1 MKGDFLYMVK
11 EKFNITGMTCTNCS
25 SHVEKAV
32 SKLDGV
38 SDVKV
43 NLMSNNMVVDYNES
57 VLKSSDIVNAVISA
71 GYGATS
77 TMDTAPKEKKSD
89 TTVDEA
95 KKVKNQL
102 ISSAIFFI
110 PLFYICM
117 GHMIGLPLPNF
128 LSGDENM
135 GVNALMQLC
144 LTIPLMYINRGY
156 IVRGTKALINKSP
169 NMDTLTSLGVVTSFL
184 FSLYSLFEMV
194 HHLGHGHLDMAME
207 NHNLYFETAGMIP
220 TFVTIGKYLE
230 ARSKK
235 KTTSVVEK
243 LIGLSP
249 NVATVIKDGKEVEIP
264 IEQLQVGDILTLK
277 HGQKIA
283 CDGYIIE
290 GDCMVDQSAITGESI
305 PVDKSIGDKLIGGT
319 VSVGG
324 FCKFKADKVGSNTM
338 ISQII
343 ELVEET
349 AGSKSSFTRIA
360 DKISSIFVPV
370 IVSIAIL
377 VTIIWLFMGYGI
389 GFAIGMGISVVVISC
404 PCALGLATPTAVM
417 TGTGRGA
424 ENGILIKS
432 AETLEKT
439 SYANTIVLDKTG
451 TVTEGKPQVT
461 DVVPVGISESEL
473 LKYALSIE
481 KLSQHPLADA
491 ICERCSEYSPYAVQ
505 DFKSLTGFGLVG
517 VVNSKKLLGGNIKLM
532 NDNSIDVSMIQDV
545 EFKLS
550 NQGKTVTYF
559 ALDGSLIGIIAL
571 ADTVKPSSIDAVS
584 ELKNMGM
591 EVILLTGDNSKTANY
606 VGNVI
611 KADKVISEVLPQD
624 KERVI
629 SNLKQEGKNVI
640 MVGDG
645 INDAPA
651 LISADTGVSLCSGTD
666 IAMDVADIILMKNS
680 LLDGVTAIQLS
691 KAVMKNIKENLFW
704 AFFYNAISI
713 PIASGVFYLSLG
725 LKLNPIVSSIAMS
738 FSSIF
743 VVTNALRLRKFKPT
757 FYGKYHYETK
767 ASVKKDTPKTVEKVI
782 HIDGMMCNHCVSTV
796 TKVLNAIDGVS
807 ATVSLED
814 KCAYVS
820 LTKDIPNDVFIKAIE
835 EEDFKVTSIDVK

>member
-1 MKGDFLYMVK
+1 MVK

-32 SKLDGV
+32 SKLESV
-38 SDVKV
+38 SEVKV
-43 NLMSNNMVVDYNES
+43 NLMSNNMIVEYDENI
-57 VLKSSDIVNAVISA
+57 LKSADIVNAVISA

-77 TMDTAPKEKKSD
+77 TVDSVPKEEKSND
-89 TTVDEA
+89 KVDET
-95 KKVKNQL
+95 KKVRNQL

-117 GHMIGLPLPNF
+117 GHMVGLPLPNF

-135 GVNALMQLC
+135 AVNALMQLC

-156 IVRGTKALINKSP
+156 IIRGTKALINKSP

-184 FSLYSLFEMV
+184 FSLYSLFKMV
-194 HHLGHGHLDMAME
+194 HHMGHGHLDMAME
-207 NHNLYFETAGMIP
+207 NHDLYFETAGMIP

-249 NVATVIKDGKEVEIP
+249 NTATVFKDGKEVEIP

-277 HGQKIA
+277 HGEKIA
-283 CDGYIIE
+283 CDGSIIE
-290 GDCMVDQSAITGESI
+290 GNCMVDQSAITGESI
-305 PVDKSIGDKLIGGT
+305 PVDKTIGDKLIGGT

-324 FCKFKADKVGSNTM
+324 FCKFKAEKVGSNTM

-360 DKISSIFVPV
+360 DKISSVFVPI
-370 IVSIAIL
+370 IVSIAVL
-377 VTIIWLFMGYGI
+377 VIIVWLFMGYGV

-451 TVTEGKPQVT
+451 TVTEGKPEVT
-461 DVVPVGISESEL
+461 DIIPIGLSENEL

-481 KLSQHPLADA
+481 KLSQHPLAEA
-491 ICERCSEYSPYAVQ
+491 ICERCLEYSPYSVE
-505 DFKSLTGFGLVG
+505 DFKSLAGFGLIAT
-517 VVNSKKLLGGNIKLM
+517 VNSKRILGGNVKLM
-532 NDNSIDVSMIQDV
+532 NDYHVDVSKVQDRVV
-545 EFKLS
+545 ELS

-559 ALDGSLIGIIAL
+559 SLDGSLIGIIAL
-571 ADTVKPSSIDAVS
+571 ADTIKPSSIDAIT

-606 VGNVI
+606 VSNI
-611 KADKVISEVLPQD
+611 IHADKVISEVLPQD

-629 SNLKQEGKNVI
+629 SDLKKEGKNVI

-651 LISADTGVSLCSGTD
+651 LISADIGISLCSGTD

-691 KAVMKNIKENLFW
+691 KAVMKNIKQNLFW
-704 AFFYNAISI
+704 AFFYNAIAI
-713 PIASGVFYLSLG
+713 PVASGVFYLSLG
-725 LKLNPIVSSIAMS
+725 LKLNPIISSIAMS

-743 VVTNALRLRKFKPT
+743 VVMNALRLRKFKPT
-757 FYGKYHYETK
+757 FTGKYHYEVKTP
-767 ASVKKDTPKTVEKVI
+767 KKDTPKTIEKVI
-782 HIDGMMCNHCVSTV
+782 HINGMMCNHCVSTV
-796 TKVLNAIDGVS
+796 TKTLNAIDGVS
-807 ATVSLED
+807 AIVSLED
-814 KCAYVS
+814 NCAYVS
-820 LTKDIPNDVFIKAIE
+820 LTKDIPNDIFIKAIV
-835 EEDFKVTSIDVK
+835 EEDFQVTSIDIK

>member
-1 MKGDFLYMVK
+1 MFK
-11 EKFNITGMTCTNCS
+11 EKFDITGMTCTNCS
-25 SHVEKAV
+25 MHVEKAV
-32 SKLDGV
+32 SKLAGV
-38 SDVKV
+38 SEVKV
-43 NLMSNNMVVDYNES
+43 NLMSNNMVVEYDENS
-57 VLKSSDIVNAVISA
+57 LKSSDIVNAVVSA

-77 TMDTAPKEKKSD
+77 TTDGVPKEHKQDESK
-89 TTVDEA
+89 TDEA
-95 KKVKNQL
+95 QKVKNQL

-117 GHMIGLPLPNF
+117 GHMIGLPLPSF
-128 LSGDENM
+128 LSGNENM

-156 IVRGTKALINKSP
+156 IIRGTKALINKSP

-194 HHLGHGHLDMAME
+194 HHMGHGHLDMAME

-249 NVATVIKDGKEVEIP
+249 NTATVIKDGREVEIP

-277 HGQKIA
+277 HGEKIA
-283 CDGYIIE
+283 CDGSIIE
-290 GDCMVDQSAITGESI
+290 GNCMVDQSAITGESI
-305 PVDKSIGDKLIGGT
+305 PVDKSIGDSLIGGT

-324 FCKFKADKVGSNTM
+324 FCKFKAEKVGSNTM

-360 DKISSIFVPV
+360 DKISSIFVPT
-370 IVSIAIL
+370 IVSIAVI
-377 VTIIWLFMGYGI
+377 VTIVWLAMGYGI

-451 TVTEGKPQVT
+451 TVTEGKPEVT
-461 DVVPVGISESEL
+461 DIIPIGISKDEL
-473 LKYALSIE
+473 LRYALSIE
-481 KLSQHPLADA
+481 KLSQHPLAEA
-491 ICERCSEYSPYAVQ
+491 ICERCSEVLPYTVHT
-505 DFKSLTGFGLVG
+505 FESLAGFGLVG
-517 VVNSKKLLGGNIKLM
+517 NVNSKRLLGGNIKLM
-532 NDNSIDVSMIQDV
+532 NDNSIDVSAVKSM
-545 EFKLS
+545 EETLS

-571 ADTVKPSSIDAVS
+571 ADTIKPSSIDAIT
-584 ELKNMGM
+584 ELKLMGM

-606 VGNVI
+606 VGNII

-629 SNLKQEGKNVI
+629 SDLKQKGKNVI

-651 LISADTGVSLCSGTD
+651 LISADTGISLCSGTD

-691 KAVMKNIKENLFW
+691 RAVMKNIKQNLFW

-757 FYGKYHYETK
+757 FDGKYHYETK
-767 ASVKKDTPKTVEKVI
+767 QVKKNLPNVIEKVI

-807 ATVSLED
+807 ATVSLD
-814 KCAYVS
+814 DNCAYVS
-820 LTKDIPNDVFIKAIE
+820 LTKNVQDSTLIDTISD
-835 EEDFKVTSIDVK
+835 EDFTVTSIEVKG

>member
-1 MKGDFLYMVK
+1 MIK

-25 SHVEKAV
+25 AHVEKAV
-32 SKLDGV
+32 SKVNGV
-38 SDVKV
+38 SNVKV
-43 NLMSNNMVVDYNES
+43 NLMSNNMVVEYDENTI
-57 VLKSSDIVNAVISA
+57 KSKDIINAVVSA

-77 TMDTAPKEKKSD
+77 VNDSSSAKNDTKSSNDTAD
-89 TTVDEA
+89 
-95 KKVKNQL
+95 KVKKQL
-102 ISSAIFFI
+102 IYSMIFFV
-110 PLFYICM
+110 PLFYLCM
-117 GHMIGLPLPNF
+117 GHMIGLPLPSF

-135 GVNALMQLC
+135 AVNSLLQLC
-144 LTIPLMYINRGY
+144 LAMPLIFINRGY
-156 IVRGTKALINKSP
+156 LIRGFKAVKSKSP
-169 NMDTLTSLGVVTSFL
+169 NMDTLTSLGIISSFV
-184 FSLYSLFEMV
+184 YSLWSLFVML
-194 HHLGHGHLDMAME
+194 HHLGHGHMDMAME
-207 NHNLYFETAGMIP
+207 NHNMYFETAGMIP
-220 TFVTIGKYLE
+220 TLVTVGKYLE

-249 NVATVIKDGKEVEIP
+249 NTATVLRNNQEVEIP

-283 CDGYIIE
+283 CDGTIIE
-290 GDCMVDQSAITGESI
+290 GDCLIDQSAITGESI
-305 PVDKSIGDKLIGGT
+305 PVDKVVGDNLIGGT

-360 DKISSIFVPV
+360 DKISSVFVPV
-370 IVSIAIL
+370 IVSIAII
-377 VTIIWLFMGYGI
+377 VTIIWLALGYQF
-389 GFAIGMGISVVVISC
+389 GFAIGMGISVLVISC

-451 TVTEGKPQVT
+451 TVTEGKPEVT
-461 DVVPVGISESEL
+461 DIIPISNINELEL
-473 LKYALSIE
+473 LKYAISIE
-481 KLSQHPLADA
+481 KLSQHPLANA
-491 ICERCSEYSPYAVQ
+491 ICEKDFGFEKYSIDNFQ
-505 DFKSLTGFGLVG
+505 SITGYGLVG
-517 VVNSKKLLGGNIKLM
+517 TINDKVILGGNIKLM
-532 NDNSIDVSMIQDV
+532 DKYSIDTKEVSKIV
-545 EFKLS
+545 EKLS
-550 NQGKTVTYF
+550 NEGKTVTYF
-559 ALDGSLIGIIAL
+559 AIDKSLIGLIAL
-571 ADTVKPSSIDAVS
+571 ADTIKPSSIDAVS

-606 VGNVI
+606 VGNII
-611 KADKVISEVLPQD
+611 KADKVISEVLPQE
-624 KERVI
+624 KENVI
-629 SNLKQEGKNVI
+629 SKLKSEGKNVI

-651 LISADTGVSLCSGTD
+651 LISADTGISLCSGTD
-666 IAMDVADIILMKNS
+666 IAMDVADIILMKNN

-691 KAVMKNIKENLFW
+691 KAVMKNIKQNLFW
-704 AFFYNAISI
+704 AFFYNLISI

-725 LKLNPIVSSIAMS
+725 LKLNPIIGSIAMS

-743 VVTNALRLRKFKPT
+743 VVCNALRLRKFKST
-757 FYGKYHYETK
+757 FDGKYHY
-767 ASVKKDTPKTVEKVI
+767 DTPTEKVSKTNNI
-782 HIDGMMCNHCVSTV
+782 EKIIYIKGMMCQHCVKTV
-796 TKVLNAIDGVS
+796 TKTLNSIDGVS
-807 ATVSLED
+807 ARVSLED
-814 KCAYVS
+814 NCAYVT
-820 LTKDIPNDVFIKAIE
+820 LLNDIPNETFIKAITQ
-835 EEDFKVTSIDVK
+835 EDFEVVSIKNV

>member
-1 MKGDFLYMVK
+1 MIK
-11 EKFNITGMTCTNCS
+11 EKFNIMGMTCTNCS

-38 SDVKV
+38 SEVKV
-43 NLMSNNMVVDYNES
+43 NLMSNNMIVHYNENI
-57 VLKSSDIVNAVISA
+57 LKSSDIVQAVVSA
-71 GYGATS
+71 GYGAESTLNTS
-77 TMDTAPKEKKSD
+77 SKGLKDDSK
-89 TTVDEA
+89 VDETNR
-95 KKVKNQL
+95 VKIQL
-102 ISSAIFFI
+102 ISSAIFFV

-117 GHMIGLPLPNF
+117 GHMIGLPLPSS

-135 GVNALMQLC
+135 GVNALTQLC

-156 IVRGTKALINKSP
+156 IIRGTKALKNKSP

-184 FSLYSLFEMV
+184 FSLYSLFKMI
-194 HHLGHGHLDMAME
+194 HHIEHGHMDMAME

-249 NVATVIKDGKEVEIP
+249 NTAHILKDGKEIEVP

-277 HGQKIA
+277 HGEKIA
-283 CDGYIIE
+283 CDGSIVE
-290 GDCMVDQSAITGESI
+290 GNCMVDQSAITGESI
-305 PVDKSIGDKLIGGT
+305 PVDKSIGDSLIGGT

-324 FCKFKADKVGSNTM
+324 FCKFKAEKVGSNTM

-370 IVSIAIL
+370 IVSIAVI
-377 VTIIWLFMGYGI
+377 VTIVWLCMGYDMS
-389 GFAIGMGISVVVISC
+389 FAIGMGISVVVISC

-417 TGTGRGA
+417 TGTGKGA

-439 SYANTIVLDKTG
+439 SYADTIVLDKTG
-451 TVTEGKPQVT
+451 TVTEGKPKVT
-461 DVVPVGISESEL
+461 DIIPVGVSENEL

-481 KLSQHPLADA
+481 RLSQHPLAEA
-491 ICERCSEYSPYAVQ
+491 ICERCAEYSPYAVD
-505 DFKSLTGFGLVG
+505 DFQSLTGFGLSGIVD
-517 VVNSKKLLGGNIKLM
+517 SKRVLGGNIKLM
-532 NDNSIDVSMIQDV
+532 HDNSIDVSIIKDREV
-545 EFKLS
+545 ELS

-559 ALDGSLIGIIAL
+559 ALDGNLIGIIAL
-571 ADTVKPSSIDAVS
+571 ADSIKPSSIDAVT

-606 VGNVI
+606 VGSI
-611 KADKVISEVLPQD
+611 IHADKVIAEVLPQD

-629 SNLKQEGKNVI
+629 TNLKQEGKNVI

-651 LISADTGVSLCSGTD
+651 LISANTGISLCSGTD

-691 KAVMKNIKENLFW
+691 KAVMRNIKQNLFW
-704 AFFYNAISI
+704 AFFYNIISI

-725 LKLNPIVSSIAMS
+725 LKLNPIVSSISMS

-743 VVTNALRLRKFKPT
+743 VVTNALRLRKFKST
-757 FYGKYHYETK
+757 FNDKYHYQNKPSKKE
-767 ASVKKDTPKTVEKVI
+767 SVKTIEKII

-796 TKVLNAIDGVS
+796 TKVLNSIDGVS
-807 ATVSLED
+807 ARVSLED
-814 KCAYVS
+814 NCAYVT
-820 LTKDIPNDVFIKAIE
+820 LIKDIPDDVFIKAIT
-835 EEDFKVTSIDVK
+835 EEDFIVTHID